1 MHAGL
6 GLYYLS
12 NTAVTTGIQVWLRKL
27 GGADVKVNEL
37 GPITKV
43 GTGELSTVTQSQ
55 TLRLPCGVVQVQLL
69 GRRLTGLTVVAP
81 PVQDGAWVLLPVTM
95 TCGSPVQRTRLLLLQ
110 TQPRQQRRQQ
120 RRQAVTQQQLL
131 QHS

>member
-1 MHAGL
+1 MLLRVGVHAGL

-43 GTGELSTVTQSQ
+43 GTGEPAPARHTRRVSAW
-55 TLRLPCGVVQVQLL
+55 GV
-69 GRRLTGLTVVAP
+69 
-81 PVQDGAWVLLPVTM
+81 
-95 TCGSPVQRTRLLLLQ
+95 
-110 TQPRQQRRQQ
+110 
-120 RRQAVTQQQLL
+120 AVC
-131 QHS
+131 